1 MTPMNF
7 RDTQGILVVCDL
19 TNKSSLYGLEDWI
32 NMIKDHAPENVA
44 VCIAG
49 NKSDLEDY
57 IDVTEEEL
65 KAVADKS
72 GYNYILTSAYQNKGI
87 EEAFTSIVKDCK
99 KRNLYLE
106 PQVPSKG
113 SPAKP
118 PSLQQGRKLNV
129 RSSVI
134 RPEQQVSKREKCKC

>member
-19 TNKSSLYGLEDWI
+19 TNKSSFHGLDDWI

-65 KAVADKS
+65 RGVAEAS
-72 GYNYILTSAYQNKGI
+72 GYHYILTSAYQNKGI
-87 EEAFTSIVKDCK
+87 EEAFTSIVRDCK

-106 PQVPSKG
+106 PPVPSKG
-113 SPAKP
+113 SPAKGP
-118 PSLQQGRKLNV
+118 PSTQQGRKLNV

-134 RPEQQVSKREKCKC
+134 RPEQQVAKRQCKC